1 MRVIRYINYR
11 NDDNTIET
19 IEDFGL
25 IIKGNIDRRTRQ
37 NILNEYQSI
46 SPNYYASQRA
56 SKDYYQSLK
65 DKALDKDKVK

>member
-1 MRVIRYINYR
+1 MRYINYR

-25 IIKGNIDRRTRQ
+25 LVKGNLDRRTRQ
-37 NILNEYQSI
+37 NILDEYQLI
-46 SPNYYASQRA
+46 STNYYASQRA

-65 DKALDKDKVK
+65 DKELYKESQ